1 MKAAVPVQK
10 HSAAQPSTSKAA
22 VTIKEEDSMNESADR
37 THFVLVTKPKF
48 IKVESGGDNARPA
61 SPRKTQNVTL
71 ETEDDDDV
79 AMMKS
84 SQSSDEGTV
93 SLKFKKID
101 FLLTFGILC
110 SV

>member
-1 MKAAVPVQK
+1 
-10 HSAAQPSTSKAA
+10 
-22 VTIKEEDSMNESADR
+22 MNELADR

-93 SLKFKKID
+93 SLKFKKNI
-101 FLLTFGILC
+101 FSSHLGSCVLFRHSTQTL
-110 SV
+110 